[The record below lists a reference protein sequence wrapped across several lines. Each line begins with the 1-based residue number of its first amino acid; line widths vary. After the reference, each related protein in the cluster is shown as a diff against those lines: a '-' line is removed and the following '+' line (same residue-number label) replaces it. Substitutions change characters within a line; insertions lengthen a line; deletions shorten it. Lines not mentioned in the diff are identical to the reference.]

1 MYFESH
7 FQTFQSVMVRR
18 MWQSREVL
26 FAAARGNR
34 EDESPEGRAQG
45 MLELSLLPAVS
56 QAFSVQDPV
65 NLHGTLKASC
75 ILP

>member
-1 MYFESH
+1 MHFESH

-26 FAAARGNR
+26 FAAARGTER
-34 EDESPEGRAQG
+34 KRAQREG
-45 MLELSLLPAVS
+45 LGASWSALLQAVS

-65 NLHGTLKASC
+65 NLHGALKASC